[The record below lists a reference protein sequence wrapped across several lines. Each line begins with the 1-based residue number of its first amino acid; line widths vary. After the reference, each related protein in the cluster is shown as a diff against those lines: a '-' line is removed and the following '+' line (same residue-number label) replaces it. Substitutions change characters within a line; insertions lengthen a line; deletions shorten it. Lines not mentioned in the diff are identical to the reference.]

1 MEVIYMSENSQNL
14 LQSANNEEQLISA
27 LGLIT
32 LKTGSG
38 KDIQDFKKAVSG
50 DTVRKAFDELA
61 NNINEQLITR
71 LNTMLK
77 EEQDKVASLQD
88 IIGNKSKGLQKD
100 LADLTAKLNDVL
112 PEEVPPYYD
121 ML

>member
-1 MEVIYMSENSQNL
+1 MSENSQNL

-38 KDIQDFKKAVSG
+38 KDIQDFKKTVTG
-50 DTVRKAFDELA
+50 DTVKKAFDELA
-61 NNINEQLITR
+61 NNINEQLINR
-71 LNTMLK
+71 LNSMLK
-77 EEQDKVASLQD
+77 EEQAKVVSLQD
-88 IIGNKSKGLQKD
+88 IIGNESKGLQKD
-100 LADLTAKLNDVL
+100 LADLTAKLNDIS
-112 PEEVPPYYD
+112 PEETPPYYD